1 MTATLLPGYGNLEG
15 GPDLAIGRAV
25 TKTMSQTYVQIDIG
39 TVKTS
44 EKKSHSFHSDRLSL
58 NRDILRNGRRTSTC
72 AILKI

>member
-44 EKKSHSFHSDRLSL
+44 EKKSVFTVTVSV
-58 NRDILRNGRRTSTC
+58 
-72 AILKI
+72 

>member
-39 TVKTS
+39 T
-44 EKKSHSFHSDRLSL
+44 EKKSVFTVTVSV
-58 NRDILRNGRRTSTC
+58 
-72 AILKI
+72 